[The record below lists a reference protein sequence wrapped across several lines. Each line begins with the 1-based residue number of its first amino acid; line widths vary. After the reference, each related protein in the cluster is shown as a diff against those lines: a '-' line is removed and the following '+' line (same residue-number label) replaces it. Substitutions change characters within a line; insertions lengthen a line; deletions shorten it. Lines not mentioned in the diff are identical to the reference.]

1 MINTEPKEVSS
12 AVCAES
18 YASSATPPAHESSDE
33 DNECIMSE
41 RSDIEAELDG
51 LDDGVDAELFESCAG
66 GECDQTRL
74 LEGGLSAAASIVDAH
89 SLGAPGCG
97 GGIAIACGSSGGNG
111 LGSGSAL
118 GGSGTGTG
126 AGNGHVK
133 RPMNAFMVWSRIQRR
148 KLAADN
154 PKLHNSEISK
164 RLGAVWKTLAADE
177 KRPFIDEAKR
187 LRALHMRLHPDYKYR
202 PRRKPKSLLAKHQK
216 DRGQYA
222 FPFGGPLTFAPN
234 LPFLPGTLQL
244 TCITHLSAH
253 TRYEYILIEWLSHN
267 RVE

>member
-1 MINTEPKEVSS
+1 MNTESKEVGSV
-12 AVCAES
+12 VCAES
-18 YASSATPPAHESSDE
+18 YASSATPPAHESCDE
-33 DNECIMSE
+33 DDECIMSE

-51 LDDGVDAELFESCAG
+51 LDESVDAELFESCAG
-66 GECDQTRL
+66 GECDQSRL
-74 LEGGLSAAASIVDAH
+74 LEGRLSAAASIASAH
-89 SLGAPGCG
+89 SPGAPGGSG
-97 GGIAIACGSSGGNG
+97 GVAIACGSSGGNG
-111 LGSGSAL
+111 LGNEL
-118 GGSGTGTG
+118 GGSGTGT
-126 AGNGHVK
+126 GHVK

-202 PRRKPKSLLAKHQK
+202 PRRKPKSLLAKHQNN
-216 DRGQYA
+216 RGPYA

-234 LPFLPGTLQL
+234 LPFLPGTQQL
-244 TCITHLSAH
+244 TFIAYLSAH
-253 TRYEYILIEWLSHN
+253 TY
-267 RVE
+267 